1 MASGN
6 KRGYLCT
13 QITRPHLRSST
24 ASRDLII
31 FLHPFFFPSFVVSDM
46 HRDAESWRGNS
57 AEVEIVVVFFIF
69 SSPPFTL

>member
-1 MASGN
+1 
-6 KRGYLCT
+6 
-13 QITRPHLRSST
+13 
-24 ASRDLII
+24 
-31 FLHPFFFPSFVVSDM
+31 M